1 MSHYIQA
8 QIMKLISQLLLKIK
22 IYLIMTVILAAAAY
36 AAHYYY
42 TDTQA
47 KLAQYAA
54 NQARLETA
62 LETQKAATDALKQN
76 IQVMQTTVR
85 TLNQQFT
92 DSRRTV
98 QELERRFNETSAGQ
112 QRDFGALAAAKPVL
126 VQTIV
131 NIATQDVFKCF
142 EQISGAN
149 VETDS
154 DLYKN
159 CNSIINSTDIN
170 GVQ

>member
-1 MSHYIQA
+1 MGLMFS
-8 QIMKLISQLLLKIK
+8 LFSKIK
-22 IYLIMTVILAAAAY
+22 VYLIMLALLGAATYAAY
-36 AAHYYY
+36 YYY
-42 TDTQA
+42 NDTQA

-62 LETQKAATDALKQN
+62 LETQRAATAALQQN

-98 QELERRFNETSAGQ
+98 QELERRFNETSSGQ
-112 QRDFGALAAAKPVL
+112 QRDFGALAAAKPGL

-131 NIATQDVFKCF
+131 NTATQDVFKCF

-159 CNSIINSTDIN
+159 CDSISSGANNN

>member
-1 MSHYIQA
+1 MGLMFS
-8 QIMKLISQLLLKIK
+8 LFSKIK
-22 IYLIMTVILAAAAY
+22 VYLIMLALLGAATYAAY
-36 AAHYYY
+36 YYY
-42 TDTQA
+42 NDTQA

-54 NQARLETA
+54 NQARLEIA
-62 LETQKAATDALKQN
+62 LETQRAATAALQQN
-76 IQVMQTTVR
+76 IQIMQTTVR
-85 TLNQQFT
+85 TLNQQFA

-98 QELERRFNETSAGQ
+98 QDLERRFNETSAGQ
-112 QRDFGALAAAKPVL
+112 QRDFGALAAARPGL

-131 NIATQDVFKCF
+131 NTATQDVFKCF

-159 CNSIINSTDIN
+159 CDSISSSTNTN

>member
-1 MSHYIQA
+1 MFS
-8 QIMKLISQLLLKIK
+8 LFSKIK
-22 IYLIMTVILAAAAY
+22 VYLIMLALLGAATYAAY
-36 AAHYYY
+36 YYY
-42 TDTQA
+42 NDTQA

-54 NQARLETA
+54 NQARLEIA
-62 LETQKAATDALKQN
+62 LETQRAATAALQQN

-85 TLNQQFT
+85 TLNQQFA

-98 QELERRFNETSAGQ
+98 QDLERRFNETSAGQ
-112 QRDFGALAAAKPVL
+112 QRDFGALAAARPGL

-131 NIATQDVFKCF
+131 NTATQDVFKCF

-159 CNSIINSTDIN
+159 CDSISSGANTN

>member
-1 MSHYIQA
+1 MGLMFS
-8 QIMKLISQLLLKIK
+8 LFSKIK
-22 IYLIMTVILAAAAY
+22 VYLIMLALLGAATYAAY
-36 AAHYYY
+36 YYY
-42 TDTQA
+42 NDTQA

-54 NQARLETA
+54 NQARLEIA
-62 LETQKAATDALKQN
+62 LETQRAATAALQQN

-85 TLNQQFT
+85 TLNQQFA

-98 QELERRFNETSAGQ
+98 QDLERRFNETSAGQ
-112 QRDFGALAAAKPVL
+112 QRDFGALAAARPGL

-131 NIATQDVFKCF
+131 NTATQDVFKCF

-159 CNSIINSTDIN
+159 CDSISSGANTN

>member
-1 MSHYIQA
+1 MG
-8 QIMKLISQLLLKIK
+8 LLFGFFNRIK
-22 IYLIMTVILAAAAY
+22 IYLIMLALLGAATYAAY
-36 AAHYYY
+36 YYY
-42 TDTQA
+42 NDTQA

-54 NQARLETA
+54 NQARLEVA
-62 LETQKAATDALKQN
+62 LETQRAATAALQQN

-112 QRDFGALAAAKPVL
+112 QRDFGALAAAKPGL

-131 NIATQDVFKCF
+131 NTATQDVFKCF

-159 CNSIINSTDIN
+159 CDSISSGANNN

>member
-1 MSHYIQA
+1 MTAI
-8 QIMKLISQLLLKIK
+8 LFGFLGKIRV
-22 IYLIMTVILAAAAY
+22 YLIMFALLGLAAY
-36 AAHYYY
+36 AGYYY
-42 TDTQA
+42 YKDTQA
-47 KLAQYAA
+47 KLAEYAA
-54 NQARLETA
+54 NQARLEIA
-62 LETQKAATDALKQN
+62 LTTQKAATDALLAN
-76 IQVMQTTVR
+76 ITTMQTTVR

-112 QRDFGALAAAKPVL
+112 QRDFGELAAAKPGL

-131 NIATQDVFKCF
+131 NTATQDVFKCF

-149 VETDS
+149 VETTS

-159 CNSIINSTDIN
+159 CDSISSGTNAN
-170 GVQ
+170 GMQ

>member
-1 MSHYIQA
+1 MGLMFS
-8 QIMKLISQLLLKIK
+8 LFSKIK
-22 IYLIMTVILAAAAY
+22 VYLIMLALLGAATYAAY
-36 AAHYYY
+36 YYY
-42 TDTQA
+42 NDTQA

-54 NQARLETA
+54 NQARLEIA
-62 LETQKAATDALKQN
+62 LETQRAATAALQQN

-85 TLNQQFT
+85 TLNQQFA

-98 QELERRFNETSAGQ
+98 QDLERRFNETSAGQ
-112 QRDFGALAAAKPVL
+112 QRDFGALAAARPGL

-131 NIATQDVFKCF
+131 NTATQDVFKCF

-159 CNSIINSTDIN
+159 CDSISSSTNTN

>member
-1 MSHYIQA
+1 MG
-8 QIMKLISQLLLKIK
+8 LLLSLFSRFRV
-22 IYLIMTVILAAAAY
+22 YLVMLALLGASAY
-36 AAHYYY
+36 AAYYYY

-62 LETQKAATDALKQN
+62 LETQKAATEALLEN
-76 IQVMQTTVR
+76 IATMQTTIR

-98 QELERRFNETSAGQ
+98 QELERRFNETTAGQ
-112 QRDFGALAAAKPVL
+112 PRDFGALAAARPGL
-126 VQTIV
+126 VQNIV
-131 NIATQDVFKCF
+131 NTATQDVFKCF

-159 CNSIINSTDIN
+159 CDSISNSTNTD